1 MRRRNKSALKVLCV
15 ILLFLTAV
23 ICIHFSCFYTVDSQS
38 GEKRQ
43 EKSIAK
49 TEKDVSF
56 MPQIADIIIENDK
69 CTALCVD
76 GSVWGWENIYE
87 KRNLHKISGL
97 GVLPLA
103 YSSIK

>member
-1 MRRRNKSALKVLCV
+1 MRGRNKSALKVLFV
-15 ILLFLTAV
+15 ILLFLIAI
-23 ICIHFSCFYTVDSQS
+23 ICIHFSCFYTVDSRS

-43 EKSIAK
+43 KKSMAKREK
-49 TEKDVSF
+49 EVSF
-56 MPQIADIIIENDK
+56 MPQVTDIIIENDK

-97 GVLPLA
+97 NFIVKIL
-103 YSSIK
+103 